1 MEKQKKQEDFI
12 ELEKIIKS
20 KYSLLT
26 KIIFLVGIIIVSVL
40 IIVFLGVLIWSYDY
54 DWALINIDNWL
65 LIAIITISILIV
77 IELVLY
83 FKYTTIG
90 EKKIKSQKPKPEFI
104 DNKKVNIFTYPHGME
119 GGIFSKTYLDLDD
132 HNILCIRALII
143 HPAELWTNKE

>member
-83 FKYTTIG
+83 FK
-90 EKKIKSQKPKPEFI
+90 
-104 DNKKVNIFTYPHGME
+104 
-119 GGIFSKTYLDLDD
+119 
-132 HNILCIRALII
+132 
-143 HPAELWTNKE
+143 